1 MRDFL
6 RSKFFAV
13 LVVITL
19 VATIVP
25 SVLYAMGVGNYAH
38 NLINQTLTP
47 LQKGFDYITESLDA
61 YVSYFTEFDRIVEE
75 NNQLRDRINELED
88 QIYSAKEI
96 EGMNEWLFDYL
107 ELKREH
113 TDYVFESANITSNG
127 SGNYMTVFT
136 LDRGKNH
143 KVEVNMPVVTSE
155 GIVGYIV
162 EAGSDWSKAVTFLEA
177 SASIG
182 AYVERTGELCVVEG
196 DHSLIDEGVCR
207 LNYLTEDSDI
217 QVGDRILSS
226 GYGSVYPRGLVIGH
240 ITKIEKNEFSR
251 TQVAYITPAADLTTD
266 LAKLMVITDYETYS
280 E

>member
-6 RSKFFAV
+6 KSKFFAV
-13 LVVITL
+13 LVIITL
-19 VATIVP
+19 FATIVP

-38 NLINQTLTP
+38 NMINQVLMP
-47 LQKGFDYITESLDA
+47 FQKGFDSITDSLDA
-61 YVSYFTEFDRIVEE
+61 YTSYFTEFDRIVEE

-113 TDYVFESANITSNG
+113 TDYVFEPANITSNG

-143 KVEVNMPVVTSE
+143 KVEVDMPVVTSE

-196 DHSLIDEGVCR
+196 DYSLSDEGICR
-207 LNYLTEDSDI
+207 LNYLTEESDI
-217 QVGDRILSS
+217 EVGDRILSS

-240 ITKIEKNEFSR
+240 VSKIERNEYSR
-251 TQVAYITPAADLTTD
+251 SIVAYITPAADLTTD
-266 LAKLMVITDYETYS
+266 LAKLMIITDYETYS